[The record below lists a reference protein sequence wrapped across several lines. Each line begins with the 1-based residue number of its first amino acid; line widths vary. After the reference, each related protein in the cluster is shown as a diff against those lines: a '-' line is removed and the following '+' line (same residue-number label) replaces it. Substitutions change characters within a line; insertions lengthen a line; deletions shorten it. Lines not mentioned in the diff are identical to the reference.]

1 MTKRI
6 LSLSIICIFLV
17 INAQPQS
24 LDATLKIYA
33 SQYAQERVHIHFD
46 KDAYLPGETIW
57 MKAYILAGAK
67 PSDRSKNIY
76 FDWTDVNGNLIFHS
90 ISPVKDGVSTSSFV
104 IPPNFRTAAI
114 HVKAYT
120 QWMLNFDSAFLY
132 NKEIP
137 VLTPWDGTSARPEKH
152 VAVIRFFPEGGDLV
166 TNLTSVVA
174 FETMDQFGKPVLVR
188 GLIKNNEN
196 QVIDSFLTKHNGM
209 GYFKLHPLSN
219 VTYTAYWTDEF
230 GESHTTGLPLSKP
243 IGIIVRVNP
252 SAGNIKFQ
260 IERVTDCPDNL
271 KTLTIM
277 VISHQDLVYKSAVDL
292 TSKSIA
298 DGYIQTDKFPNGVIQ
313 ITILDANRVPV
324 AERVVFV
331 NNHQSEFITQVKNEL
346 TNFTKKGKNEIS
358 IELPDSLSANL
369 SVSVTDGSL
378 GIDSSSNIISDFLMS
393 SDIRGNIINP
403 AYYFSNSAEATINNT
418 DLVMLTHGWRRFK
431 WEDVVAGK
439 LPVIQYPVESDY
451 MVLKGQLSTAPNTHF
466 QAGDSIRLLVVTR
479 DLKKHFLVLPL
490 SPDGSFIQKGMF
502 FYDSMQILYQPNRT
516 ARLNSGSGISFQ
528 TSLLPGGLTNV
539 RAGNPVFQWS
549 KVPELILDKELNGEL
564 TEINNYSKETPCIDC
579 VFTPDYRK
587 DSLKSNFE
595 TAFHYLSQNFPDL
608 RFPVANDN
616 APNSTDSKYASFTL
630 NKTTAAPATKSN
642 VNVMLD
648 GTLVNSDDLKQV
660 NTKDI
665 LFIKFLEKN
674 ASTKGL
680 PTLSITTRQSVDQN
694 NILNNKTGLAVL
706 KGYTSAK
713 EYYSPQYSMNAGD
726 DQIIDFRSTLYWN
739 PSVILDKNHRKI
751 KLVFYN
757 NDISNKFR
765 VVVEGFNKE
774 GKLTRMEQII
784 K

>member
-6 LSLSIICIFLV
+6 LSLSIICFFLV
-17 INAQPQS
+17 FNAQPQS
-24 LDATLKIYA
+24 LDATLKVYA
-33 SQYAQERVHIHFD
+33 NQYAQERVHIHFD
-46 KDAYLPGETIW
+46 KDAYLPGETVW
-57 MKAYILAGAK
+57 MKAYILAGSK

-76 FDWTDVNGNLIFHS
+76 FDWTDINGNLIFHS
-90 ISPVKDGVSTSSFV
+90 ISPVKEGVSASSFV
-104 IPPNFRTAAI
+104 IPPNFRTAAV
-114 HVKAYT
+114 HLRAYT

-137 VLTPWDGTSARPEKH
+137 VLAPWDGTTARPEKH

-174 FETMDQFGKPVLVR
+174 FEAMDQFGKPVQVR
-188 GLIKNNEN
+188 GLIKNSEN
-196 QVIDSFLTKHNGM
+196 QVIDSFISVHNGM
-209 GYFKLHPLSN
+209 GYFKLHPLNSEI
-219 VTYTAYWTDEF
+219 YTAYWMDEF
-230 GESHTTGLPLSKP
+230 GESHATGLPLSKP
-243 IGIIVRVNP
+243 IGVIVRVNP
-252 SAGNIKFQ
+252 SAGNIRFQ
-260 IERVTDCPDNL
+260 IERVTDCPENL
-271 KTLTIM
+271 KTLTLM
-277 VISHQDLVYKSAVDL
+277 VVSHQDLVYKSAVDL
-292 TSKSIA
+292 TFKLIA

-313 ITILDANRVPV
+313 ITVLDADRKPV

-331 NNHQSEFITQVKNEL
+331 NNHQSEFITQVRNEL

-378 GIDSSSNIISDFLMS
+378 GTDSSSNIISDFLMS
-393 SDIRGNIINP
+393 SDIRGNITNP
-403 AYYFSNSAEATINNT
+403 AYYFSNNAESNIYNT

-431 WEDVVAGK
+431 WEDVAAGK
-439 LPVIQYPVESDY
+439 FPFIQYPIESDY
-451 MVLKGQLSTAPNTHF
+451 MVLKGKLSTAQNTHF
-466 QAGDSIRLLVVTR
+466 QAGDSIRLLVISR
-479 DLKKHFLVLPL
+479 DLKKHLLVLPL

-502 FYDSMQILYQPNRT
+502 FYDSLQILYQPNKS
-516 ARLNSGSGISFQ
+516 ARLNSGTGISFQ

-539 RAGNPVFQWS
+539 RAGNPSFQWS

-579 VFTPDYRK
+579 VFTPVYRK

-608 RFPVANDN
+608 KFPVASDN
-616 APNSTDSKYASFTL
+616 AANRTDRFASFAM
-630 NKTTAAPATKSN
+630 NKTATTPAIKSN

-648 GTLVNSDDLKQV
+648 GTLVNSDDLKLV

-674 ASTKGL
+674 ASSKGL
-680 PTLSITTRQSVDQN
+680 PTLSITTRQSVDQS
-694 NILNNKTGLAVL
+694 NILNNKTGLVVV
-706 KGYTSAK
+706 KGYTAAK

-739 PSVILDKNHRKI
+739 PSVILDKNNRKI

-757 NDISNKFR
+757 NDISNRFR